1 MRAVLPL
8 TLLARRAYI
17 SARNYFLSPRRAY
30 ISARVTASMLSP
42 PLLTLVS
49 FSSVV
54 GARRIPLDVATA
66 ASVRFATKAYRK
78 QLR

>member
-1 MRAVLPL
+1 MIALL

-30 ISARVTASMLSP
+30 ISARIRASMLLP

-49 FSSVV
+49 LNCIV
-54 GARRIPLDVATA
+54 GARHIPLVVAIR
-66 ASVRFATKAYRK
+66 SC
-78 QLR
+78 